1 MQKKINIIHYWGG
14 FPIIA
19 TSKWLSALTLVK
31 KCAENNWNNWNNW
44 LVLSKQPDDL
54 SLVTPFI
61 DAGCKIIYQPRSKG
75 NFDLKSIY
83 RNYKFMRLINCDI
96 LHCYNDHT
104 SPLIAGMLS
113 RTPVKVWS
121 KLSMSSYYEKGVKP
135 QGLKKLMPSTR
146 LTCLLA
152 NRILAISDAA
162 RKEICDQVGFDNKIS
177 IVDVPVQLERFT
189 CLEKSDE
196 IREEFHLLKSDYLIT
211 AVGHFIEVKGWDIA
225 VPAFAKVCKSI
236 PNAKL
241 LLVGKKTSDS
251 FYQKIVEK
259 IEFFNLKDKV
269 IFAGNRSDIPEILK
283 ASDLFI
289 LPSRSEGTPAAL
301 IEAMASGLPCIAT
314 NAGGM
319 PEVIENGD
327 NGYLFEKGNVD
338 ELANKINSIALD
350 PDLKIRFIT
359 NAQKDLH
366 KFSIERYV
374 DNVFNHYQDLLRH

>member
-1 MQKKINIIHYWGG
+1 MKKEINIVHYWGG
-14 FPIIA
+14 VPIIA
-19 TSKWLSALTLVK
+19 TSKWLSTLRLVQ
-31 KCAENNWNNWNNW
+31 KCAENNWNNW

-61 DAGCKIIYQPRSKG
+61 EIGCKVIYQPRSKG
-75 NFDLKSIY
+75 NFDLKSIT
-83 RNYKFMRLINCDI
+83 RNYKLMRLTKCDI

-104 SPLIAGMLS
+104 SPLIAAMLA

-162 RKEICDQVGFDNKIS
+162 RKEICNQVGFDNKIH
-177 IVDVPVQLERFT
+177 IIDVPVQLERFT
-189 CLEKSDE
+189 CSEKVDE
-196 IREEFHLLKSDYLIT
+196 IRESFHIHKSDFLIT

-236 PNAKL
+236 PNARL

-251 FYQKIVEK
+251 FYQKIVEQ
-259 IEFFNLKDKV
+259 INFFNLKDKI

-283 ASDLFI
+283 VSDLFI

-319 PEVIENGD
+319 PEVITNGD
-327 NGYLFEKGNVD
+327 NGYLFEKENIE
-338 ELANKINSIALD
+338 ELADKIKSIALS
-350 PDLKIRFIT
+350 PELEAQFII
-359 NAQKDLH
+359 NAKKGLQR
-366 KFSIERYV
+366 FSIERYV
-374 DNVFNHYQDLLRH
+374 DTTFNHYEDLLAHRK